1 MNTAESTQ
9 NTVEDLSALQTK
21 SVDLHA
27 AYFSTTGKHLAED
40 IAEIAEFGRSYLEA
54 LANAETFSAAFQ
66 VGVEFEDNA
75 KERLKDIVEVSAT
88 ALKGLGDEL
97 ASLYKLS
104 PGADE
109 TVKPATA
116 KKTPARAK
124 AKAKA
129 ATTA

>member
-1 MNTAESTQ
+1 MNTMETSQ
-9 NTVEDLSALQTK
+9 KTVEDLAALQTK

-27 AYFSTTGKHLAED
+27 AYFSTASKHLAED

-54 LANAETFSAAFQ
+54 LAKAETFSAAFQ

-75 KERLKDIVEVSAT
+75 KERLKDIVEVNAT

-104 PGADE
+104 PVADE
-109 TVKPATA
+109 TVKPAA
-116 KKTPARAK
+116 KKTPAK